1 MTATRS
7 DHNSVTIKLDPK
19 DYESLSLFAHDGDRT
34 IAAQGRRML
43 RKAIAE
49 RREAQPALPEG
60 DAAP

>member
-1 MTATRS
+1 MAKKS
-7 DHNSVTIKLDPK
+7 EHNSVTIKLEPE
-19 DYESLSLFAHDGDRT
+19 DYASLSLFARDGDRT